1 MYLQNQNTVK
11 NSRPNYHLR
20 NITFKAYSNDDALCV
35 ISCTREYFQ
44 RTEVLC
50 GEFTKFFISFVKP
63 HRYVR
68 IETISRWLK
77 STLELCNIDT
87 TIFKAHSDRAAAAS
101 AVKQANVPIEEI
113 LNKAH
118 WNNAKTF

>member
-1 MYLQNQNTVK
+1 M
-11 NSRPNYHLR
+11 
-20 NITFKAYSNDDALCV
+20 
-35 ISCTREYFQ
+35 
-44 RTEVLC
+44 
-50 GEFTKFFISFVKP
+50 
-63 HRYVR
+63 R

-101 AVKQANVPIEEI
+101 AAKQANVPIEEI